1 MKSSES
7 VSRKYPVPNEV
18 EVRKKWAT
26 VAVGLGDKH
35 HMCVYMRKGETE
47 KELVARVENSL
58 WESPAKIKGV
68 YETPWGKTMRDP
80 ERIPEI
86 LDKLKEVWEKYPDL
100 RLGQLIDNVVGRSPH
115 PLFYIEDKD
124 LVERVKKFYDS
135 ARVA

>member
-1 MKSSES
+1 M
-7 VSRKYPVPNEV
+7 
-18 EVRKKWAT
+18 RKKWAT
-26 VAVGLGDKH
+26 VAVGLGGKNH
-35 HMCVYMRKGETE
+35 ICIYMRKDETE

-58 WESPAKIKGV
+58 WGPPAKIKGV

-86 LDKLKEVWEKYPDL
+86 LDKLKEVWEEYPDL
-100 RLGQLIDNVVGRSPH
+100 RLGQLIDNVVGRSPW

-124 LVERVKKFYDS
+124 LVEKVKKFYGN